1 MRVLDLF
8 SGIGAMSLG
17 LEWAGMQTVGFCE
30 IEPACRFWLREH
42 WREQPIFEDIRTL
55 TGGEIA
61 ERCGAVDLVAGG
73 FPCQDISSAGKG
85 AGITGE
91 RSGLWFEM
99 LRIVREVRPDW
110 VLAENVPALR
120 TRGADVVLEG
130 LGAEGYSCWPLVV
143 GADDAGAPHR
153 RKRIWIVAHR
163 NGEGLGEF
171 GRAPVEREE
180 WMHADDS
187 SSARMANADRDCGRA
202 DRRGSDTG
210 SDGRDDA
217 SGRGASLCGPLVDAD
232 NESGANESRRW
243 IWKGRTGTVPAI
255 ASVADAQRDGLEGR
269 REFTISASAQEPRLA
284 GRYDAT
290 RERGWPSRPGEP
302 QRGWE
307 APRLADS
314 ARDGQRAWSE
324 WPDRERTRACGDA
337 GMADSEHTQRQS
349 SQRRRRKQ
357 SSSDAGAGS
366 GNTWISKPG
375 MGGATDG
382 AARRLARLESARRRA
397 RLRAIGN
404 TVCPQVVEAVGRAI
418 MVANANS

>member
-99 LRIVREVRPDW
+99 LRIVRTVRPDW

-120 TRGADVVLEG
+120 TRGADTVLEG
-130 LGAEGYSCWPLVV
+130 LESEGYACWPLVV
-143 GADDAGAPHR
+143 GAGDAGAPHR
-153 RKRIWIVAHR
+153 RSRVWLV
-163 NGEGLGEF
+163 
-171 GRAPVEREE
+171 GRRRLADADCERERNANE
-180 WMHADDS
+180 LRRSERASGTRTAD
-187 SSARMANADRDCGRA
+187 ACGSRPA
-202 DRRGSDTG
+202 VA
-210 SDGRDDA
+210 DA
-217 SGRGASLCGPLVDAD
+217 SGA
-232 NESGANESRRW
+232 
-243 IWKGRTGTVPAI
+243 
-255 ASVADAQRDGLEGR
+255 GLETR
-269 REFTISASAQEPRLA
+269 RGVAISASVQEPRLA

-290 RERGWPSRPGEP
+290 RERGWPSRPGSDQNE
-302 QRGWE
+302 WE
-307 APRLADS
+307 AARLVY
-314 ARDGQRAWSE
+314 
-324 WPDRERTRACGDA
+324 
-337 GMADSEHTQRQS
+337 
-349 SQRRRRKQ
+349 SQRSVRGGLGLGEEAELWRREQ
-357 SSSDAGAGS
+357 GS
-366 GNTWISKPG
+366 AQRRTPAREGHAESR
-375 MGGATDG
+375 MGSAIDG
-382 AARRLARLESARRRA
+382 ASGRLARLATATRRA